1 MRANVWIAVFSF
13 IGNYFWTHYFYVL
26 LGAEYTFRSWRL
38 NDVSSCRGCC
48 ILQEIYCISDASIA
62 ARNVSLAGA
71 WAECGALPECVCD
84 AMSGGIASAVGVENE
99 HSPIGVF
106 WSSVPFQ

>member
-38 NDVSSCRGCC
+38 NDVSSCGLLRFAGN
-48 ILQEIYCISDASIA
+48 LWH
-62 ARNVSLAGA
+62 ARCQHCSARCFAGQRM
-71 WAECGALPECVCD
+71 G
-84 AMSGGIASAVGVENE
+84 
-99 HSPIGVF
+99 
-106 WSSVPFQ
+106 